1 MASAATLLAAT
12 SMARRR
18 WLPWLLLGLWACGP
32 VWAQPAVQGLGYWKP
47 FVISADDDPAVARAQ
62 RVFDTLL
69 RAWDGTRVEPS
80 LYVVKSSR
88 GPWAASLADGNI
100 LLSRAAIDTTLAL
113 DSGRADHLLAFVL
126 AHELVHQRAD
136 DLWHHKFFRLV
147 GSQNPQQQQA
157 LLRGLD
163 MSDQALPD
171 LERREAQADH
181 DGLVLMA
188 SVGYDPFVVVD
199 GGDFFTRWVESV
211 WAAPCGR
218 QDPAWQGAGAC
229 AQARTRAARSRA
241 QLEAVATQATLF
253 QLGVQAFAAGHWQA
267 ARRDFSAYGREFPSR
282 AVHVNIGLT
291 YLAEAL
297 DIRDRLSD
305 AGVLPGPRF
314 FFPLLLELHPEA
326 TPLQPRG
333 RVRGNAEER
342 KRLRQYAERA
352 AQSFERAMRL
362 EPQHRGSYL
371 LLGLAYLLADNAPMV
386 RGVLEGKYIP
396 RFGSDASTRLLLA
409 MTQAQGGDLAGAARS
424 FQQLLTSLEASP
436 PSGGPWPADLLIYTA
451 FHNATVLVQVRGDNS
466 RRDELWQRAARLAQR
481 NGQALLFQ
489 LAVEQLRPGT
499 LASRPPA
506 WVPSIQGARLG
517 DRVQASVSSSP
528 FWLEGEALSI
538 YRFANGAR
546 WVVDADG
553 RLVNAWQSGGQARL
567 GDGLALGDDADRP
580 LKVLGPPSRRI
591 ELVSGVYLAYDALG
605 LAIRLENNRISGWF
619 LYHPDG

>member
-18 WLPWLLLGLWACGP
+18 WLPWLLLGLWVCGP

-211 WAAPCGR
+211 WSAPCGR

-305 AGVLPGPRF
+305 AGVLSGPRF

-352 AQSFERAMRL
+352 AQSFERAVRL

-396 RFGSDASTRLLLA
+396 RFGSDAPTRLLLA
-409 MTQAQGGDLAGAARS
+409 MTQARGGDLAGAARG

-451 FHNATVLVQVRGDNS
+451 FHNAAALAQARGDNS
-466 RRDELWQRAARLAQR
+466 HRDELWQRAAHLAQR
-481 NGQALLFQ
+481 DGQALLFR
-489 LAVEQLRPGT
+489 LVVEQLRPGT

-506 WVPSIQGARLG
+506 WAPSIQGARLG
-517 DRVQASVSSSP
+517 DRVQASVSSNA

-553 RLVNAWQSGGQARL
+553 RLVNAWQSGGQALL

-580 LKVLGPPSRRI
+580 LKVLGPPSRRV
-591 ELVSGVYLAYDALG
+591 ELVSGAYLAYDALG